1 MLPTAPDIERPD
13 TSQAPATETPESNR
27 VIGGVGAFV
36 GERLGVDPLW
46 VRLGLVV
53 LALLDGVGLLL
64 YAGLW
69 LVFIAGR
76 SLPWLRYAGGALLIV
91 GLPLA
96 LSESHPLN
104 FVDGPVAI
112 VALLAGLAL
121 ALWQPRTSAVDTEPA
136 AMQWQAP
143 VVARA
148 PKPPPSPLGRAALAL
163 ALAVAAVGA
172 LIDKANGGR
181 LHPEQWL
188 GAAAVVCGIGLLVGI
203 FVGHARWLIVPAIL
217 FGLAGWAW
225 GVCAR
230 LGVPI
235 TERGDSSASID
246 TTGLF
251 GTRDMRVAHGSASL
265 WVGGAP
271 ASVVRPT
278 MRVAFGDVDITSN
291 GLTTIEIHADVD
303 DGSIM
308 MSTQGS
314 HRVGDVITIGPDGA
328 PSVIVDVR
336 IGHGNLTI
344 NEYAEPV
351 NTGDGDPFSP
361 GATSPDVPGLPTTV
375 LPGGT
380 VPGQLT
386 QISEALAITSDG
398 WIVIDGGVAVIDA
411 EDRVVV
417 GQVFDDGFDGQA
429 GDSDVIDFAGNLGT
443 YRLLPRSLLITPTG
457 EVIDLQALRASV
469 VTTTT
474 TPVAT
479 TPTPTNAVSTST
491 VPATSTTVL

>member
-1 MLPTAPDIERPD
+1 
-13 TSQAPATETPESNR
+13 
-27 VIGGVGAFV
+27 
-36 GERLGVDPLW
+36 
-46 VRLGLVV
+46 
-53 LALLDGVGLLL
+53 
-64 YAGLW
+64 
-69 LVFIAGR
+69 
-76 SLPWLRYAGGALLIV
+76 
-91 GLPLA
+91 
-96 LSESHPLN
+96 
-104 FVDGPVAI
+104 
-112 VALLAGLAL
+112 
-121 ALWQPRTSAVDTEPA
+121 
-136 AMQWQAP
+136 
-143 VVARA
+143 
-148 PKPPPSPLGRAALAL
+148 
-163 ALAVAAVGA
+163 
-172 LIDKANGGR
+172 
-181 LHPEQWL
+181 
-188 GAAAVVCGIGLLVGI
+188 
-203 FVGHARWLIVPAIL
+203 GHARWLIVAAIL
-217 FGLAGWAW
+217 FGLVGWAW

-235 TERGDSSASID
+235 TERGNSSASID

-265 WVGGAP
+265 WVDGAP

-308 MSTQGS
+308 MNTQGS
-314 HRVGDVITIGPDGA
+314 RRVGHVITIGPDGA

-336 IGHGNLTI
+336 VGHGNLTI

-351 NTGDGDPFSP
+351 NTGDGDPLFP
-361 GATSPDVPGLPTTV
+361 GATSPDVPGSPTTV

-386 QISEALAITSDG
+386 QISESLAITSDG

-411 EDRVVV
+411 DDRVVV
-417 GQVFDDGFDGQA
+417 GQVFDDGFGGE
-429 GDSDVIDFAGNLGT
+429 GDVPDVIDFAGDLGT

-479 TPTPTNAVSTST
+479 TPTATNVLPTST